1 MIEDSPQPH
10 SEEEIRRWLL
20 DKLAAQLHLGPQ
32 EIDLD
37 GPVVAHGMD
46 SMQFVVV
53 VGELEEW
60 LGCRFLDNPL
70 IDYPSVNALSRFLA
84 DQVRQG
90 KTVINPAGEDL

>member
-1 MIEDSPQPH
+1 MTEDTPQPR
-10 SEEEIRRWLL
+10 SEAEIRQWLL
-20 DKLAAQLHLGPQ
+20 DKLAAQLHLDPKD
-32 EIDLD
+32 IDLD

-84 DQVRQG
+84 SQVRQG
-90 KTVINPAGEDL
+90 KMVIDPVGEDL